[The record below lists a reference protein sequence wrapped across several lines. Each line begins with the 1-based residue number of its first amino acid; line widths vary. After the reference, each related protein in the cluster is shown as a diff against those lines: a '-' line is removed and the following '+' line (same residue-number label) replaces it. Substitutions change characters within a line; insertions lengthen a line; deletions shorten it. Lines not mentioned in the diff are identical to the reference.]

1 MNNIEIKTSCGNI
14 KGIDNNDYVEFRG
27 IKYAN
32 ADRWEYP
39 TQITSWDGTYDA
51 TEFGECSYQRRGF
64 EDDAT
69 CNAFYHKEFRKG
81 MTFKYSEDCQFLNI
95 YAPKNAKDCP
105 VLIYIHGGSFTGGS
119 SNEGHLSGVE
129 YAKNGIV
136 CVTINYRL
144 NAFGFVAHPDLKDEN
159 GIKANF
165 GLYDQLTAIKWVKDN
180 IDSFG
185 GKANN
190 IVLMG
195 QSAGAMSIDILISS
209 PLCKGWFK
217 GAIMMSGAGLMR
229 TISKPLT
236 PKKITRLWDLAIK
249 NAGKTNIN
257 ELKDIDKRDLFYA
270 WLDACKEDKLSIIDT
285 LPVVDGKMITSD
297 SMRMDN
303 IPDIP
308 IIIGVTC
315 TDMIPIVMEALTKSY
330 VKRITKYNKCY
341 VYNFNR
347 NLPGDDLGA
356 WHSCDLLYAFKTL
369 KNNWR
374 PFEEID
380 YKISHEIFS
389 AFSSFV
395 KTGDPNCAEIPH
407 WSSDGKTPMRFCENT
422 ASMPWDTKLLFKNTF
437 SNNGAEF

>member
-39 TQITSWDGTYDA
+39 TQITSWYGTYDA

-144 NAFGFVAHPDLKDEN
+144 NAFGFVAHPDLRDEN

-236 PKKITRLWDLAIK
+236 PKKITRLW
-249 NAGKTNIN
+249 
-257 ELKDIDKRDLFYA
+257 KR
-270 WLDACKEDKLSIIDT
+270 
-285 LPVVDGKMITSD
+285 G
-297 SMRMDN
+297 
-303 IPDIP
+303 
-308 IIIGVTC
+308 GVS
-315 TDMIPIVMEALTKSY
+315 L
-330 VKRITKYNKCY
+330 
-341 VYNFNR
+341 
-347 NLPGDDLGA
+347 
-356 WHSCDLLYAFKTL
+356 
-369 KNNWR
+369 
-374 PFEEID
+374 
-380 YKISHEIFS
+380 
-389 AFSSFV
+389 
-395 KTGDPNCAEIPH
+395 
-407 WSSDGKTPMRFCENT
+407 
-422 ASMPWDTKLLFKNTF
+422 
-437 SNNGAEF
+437 